1 MTEQDTATLDF
12 HSAMSMPGFD
22 GGNADNE
29 QLDKDIQRL
38 QQLEIFAGKLVAKRK
53 EAVEGRAL
61 SGIEIMWRQDDEYY
75 DGIDEANRAELMTKP
90 STSQGRVTSRLREN
104 ASTRSNV
111 FVNITQPYV
120 DIATARAADMA
131 LPVGDRP
138 FGLTPVSD
146 PDVIDATNNHKP
158 MPSMS
163 PPPPPV
169 AQAQPMQQQPVDLPA
184 ADPNAPP
191 QAQPQAPEAPQTP
204 TIAEA
209 AHALIAHMNEKAQKA
224 EDKIWSWLVQ
234 CRWQSEMRKVIEQAS
249 RIGTGCLKGP
259 FPTKRKQRAMCQDDT
274 GSTTIKLKTEIIPA
288 SKAIDVWNLYP
299 DPSCGDDIHNG
310 AYLFEKDILTARKL
324 RDLKGT
330 GYIDSE
336 IDKVLKEGPDKR
348 NIDSRNMT
356 LETDNFEIWY
366 YHGDASMD
374 EFKSASL
381 KEVDASVDTIP
392 VVCTMVNDRIIKAS
406 QAVVSAGD
414 FPYDLLVWQRRA
426 NTWAGTGVGRQVR
439 TAQRMVNAASRNLMD
454 NAGISAGPQI
464 IMKTEL
470 ITPADGV
477 WEITPLKIWRV
488 DEAADVAQVQHAIM
502 SIVIPTMQAELT
514 QIISTAMEFAE
525 KSTSMPLILQG
536 QQGTATETVG
546 GMNILNNNSN
556 TVLRRIARIFDESI
570 VEPHI
575 LRYYDYL
582 MAHCDDEDVK
592 GDYVIEAKGSTALY
606 ERDAQNQMIMQ
617 LIPIAAN
624 PAFGINPDLLMQ
636 EILKIGHIQ
645 PERVCY
651 TTDEK
656 NKMAEESKA
665 NPPTDPKTEG
675 AKEVAKIRVD
685 GEFKKAQ
692 LVQNSDVKE
701 LQMREQETQA
711 EMAAKLHRLQMEI
724 EHKENMKQVDKEIE
738 MMRLSQQ
745 QNISLEQVKAQLASV
760 TMKLTTQ
767 KELTAQNL
775 ATSQRDKATD
785 QHDSAQERAHAKVMQ
800 DKSHQHERDM
810 QALTPPTE
818 PVGKADTGQSWAE

>member
-1 MTEQDTATLDF
+1 MMTDKANADLEF
-12 HSAMSMPGFD
+12 HSAMTLPGFD
-22 GGNADNE
+22 GDNTASE

-38 QQLEIFAGKLVAKRK
+38 QQLEIFAGKLVAKRR
-53 EAVEGRAL
+53 EAIDGRAA
-61 SGIEIMWRQDDEYY
+61 SGIEIMWKQDDEYY
-75 DGIDEANRAELMTKP
+75 DGIDDANRAELMVKP
-90 STSQGRVTSRLREN
+90 TTSQGRLTSGERDN
-104 ASTRSNV
+104 HSTRSNV

-138 FGLTPVSD
+138 FGLTSVPD
-146 PDVIDATNNHKP
+146 PDVIDATKNHKP
-158 MPSMS
+158 MPAMDGA
-163 PPPPPV
+163 PPPAPEPEP
-169 AQAQPMQQQPVDLPA
+169 AAAQPPA
-184 ADPNAPP
+184 AEGAPP
-191 QAQPQAPEAPQTP
+191 QAQPQAP
-204 TIAEA
+204 TIADA
-209 AHALIAHMNEKAQKA
+209 AHALIAHMNAKAQKA

-234 CRWQSEMRKVIEQAS
+234 SRWQSEMRKVIEQAS
-249 RIGTGCLKGP
+249 RIGVGCLKGP
-259 FPTKRKQRAMCQDDT
+259 FPTKRKQRAMCQDAQGNLT
-274 GSTTIKLKTEIIPA
+274 VKMNKQIIPA

-310 AYLFEKDILTARKL
+310 SYIFEKDVLTASKL
-324 RDLKGT
+324 KALKGT

-348 NIDSRNMT
+348 NLDSRNPT

-366 YHGDASMD
+366 FHGDASMED
-374 EFKSASL
+374 FQSASQ
-381 KEVDASVDTIP
+381 KEVDYSVDTIP

-406 QAVVSAGD
+406 QSIVSEGD

-426 NTWAGTGVGRQVR
+426 NTWAGTGVARQVR

-464 IMKTEL
+464 IMKTGL
-470 ITPADGV
+470 ITPVDGV
-477 WEITPLKIWRV
+477 WEITPLKIWKV
-488 DEAADVAQVQHAIM
+488 DEDADVAQVQHAIM

-514 QIISTAMEFAE
+514 QIIRTAMEFAE

-651 TTDEK
+651 TPDEK
-656 NKMAEESKA
+656 NKMAQEAKA

-675 AKEVAKIRVD
+675 AKQVAKIRVD
-685 GEFKKAQ
+685 GEIEKAK
-692 LVQNSDVKE
+692 LVQSSDQKE
-701 LQMREQETQA
+701 LQMREDETQS
-711 EMAAKLHRLQMEI
+711 EMAAKLHRLQMELD
-724 EHKENMKQVDKEIE
+724 HKERMKQVDKEIE

-775 ATSQRDKATD
+775 ATSQQDTATS
-785 QHDSAQERAHAKVMQ
+785 QHDSAQERAHAKLMQ
-800 DKSHQHERDM
+800 DKEHQHEKDM
-810 QALTPPTE
+810 QAITPPTE
-818 PVGKADTGQSWAE
+818 PVGKADNGQSWEG